1 MGMLH
6 NRASFLRKT
15 FLNAKGGKVN
25 RMFPGREGTSYQMKL
40 DCSYQLN
47 SIACFGKALI
57 YEQSQVLLQ
66 EGRRKEKG
74 KHFHLPDTWKTFEK
88 FQL

>member
-1 MGMLH
+1 
-6 NRASFLRKT
+6 
-15 FLNAKGGKVN
+15 
-25 RMFPGREGTSYQMKL
+25 MFPGREGTSYQMKL

-88 FQL
+88 IPIMKIFVPFHFT

>member
-6 NRASFLRKT
+6 NRASFLRRT

-25 RMFPGREGTSYQMKL
+25 RMFPGRERTSYQMKL

-74 KHFHLPDTWKTFEK
+74 KHFYFPDT
-88 FQL
+88 

>member
-1 MGMLH
+1 MGILH
-6 NRASFLRKT
+6 YRASFLRKT

-40 DCSYQLN
+40 DCSYQLD

-74 KHFHLPDTWKTFEK
+74 KHFHFPDT
-88 FQL
+88 